1 MEKGKHKVTF
11 LMPENLWR
19 EFSKKCIDEGKSRT
33 DVFIEL
39 VKKYVERKI

>member
-1 MEKGKHKVTF
+1 MERKHKVTF
-11 LMPENLWR
+11 FMPENLWK

-39 VKKYVERKI
+39 VKRHIGKK